1 MNAGI
6 VSLQLRCDL
15 ALRSEQKPIVNIE
28 LCGNSELVGD
38 PPLLTTLFRSCQNPT
53 VKANPFGSGEGLGE
67 GVFGGD
73 GEIPAG
79 AEPFE
84 LDLTR

>member
-53 VKANPFGSGEGLGE
+53 VKANSSGGGLGE
-67 GVFGGD
+67 GVSGGD